1 MSIVFPELSSIGIR
15 RKKVGMTQSAFAKA
29 VGVSQS
35 MLTKI
40 ERGKT
45 VPSYKIAVE
54 IFSKLEEI
62 EHQEEK
68 VAKEFMNKKV
78 ISLESADSVEEAAK
92 LAKQHGISQFPVMS
106 KGKIVGST
114 STLDLIVLPK
124 DAKVGWSLKPPF
136 PTVHEETPL
145 SVVRNLLS
153 SGSAVVVVRKDQIIG
168 MITAEDLL

>member
-1 MSIVFPELSSIGIR
+1 MFPQLSSIGIR
-15 RKKVGMTQSAFAKA
+15 RKKAGMTQSAFAKA

-54 IFSKLEEI
+54 IFNKLEDI
-62 EHQEEK
+62 EHQDEK
-68 VAKEFMNKKV
+68 VAKEFMNSKV
-78 ISLESADSVEEAAK
+78 ITLESTDSVGAAAK
-92 LAKQHGISQFPVMS
+92 LAKQHSISQFPVIS

-114 STLDLIVLPK
+114 STLDLIVMPK
-124 DAKVGWSLKPPF
+124 EARVGWSLKPPF
-136 PTVHEETPL
+136 PTVHEDTPL
-145 SVVRNLLS
+145 SVVRNLLTN
-153 SGSAVVVVRKDQIIG
+153 GPAVVVVRKDQIIG